1 MGEVAVKIK
10 VEESGIEDE
19 IAKQLKQVL
28 VDHPGNKGDLNEP
41 LEESL
46 EAERFSLAKLDK
58 LLLQAPHSRTEIEDD
73 V

>member
-10 VEESGIEDE
+10 VEESGIKDE

-41 LEESL
+41 LEEFL
-46 EAERFSLAKLDK
+46 EVFVGEIR
-58 LLLQAPHSRTEIEDD
+58 QAACTSAAQP
-73 V
+73 VVP